1 MQPENAANRMLAPL
15 EPQRQKLSDL
25 AVERLVELLVSSGLK
40 AGDTLPSEAD
50 LARAFGVSKPVV
62 REAMHRLVSMGVI
75 DIRQGKPASVRAI
88 NSEPLA
94 LFFRFAMRASPRG
107 LREALELRQTL
118 ETDIAMQA
126 ARNISDS
133 QLIEMAAVI
142 EEMRHAG
149 DDPEAWVAADLRFH
163 QLLARAS
170 GNSLVLFLIEA
181 LKATMEETIRVMHA
195 QRRLRDQSAT
205 FRRHVAIQD
214 AVAARDPLAARAAM
228 EAHFVATEPVVTALI
243 ASRAS

>member
-1 MQPENAANRMLAPL
+1 MLPEQATRRALMPL

-25 AVERLVELLVSSGLK
+25 AVERLVELLMSRDLK
-40 AGDTLPSEAD
+40 PGDALPSEAD

-62 REAMHRLVSMGVI
+62 REAMHRLVSMGVV

-107 LREALELRQTL
+107 LREAVELRRTL

-126 ARNISDS
+126 AVHITEAE
-133 QLIEMAAVI
+133 LIELAAVV
-142 EEMRHAG
+142 EEMRAAG
-149 DDPEAWVAADLRFH
+149 EDPEAWVSADVRFH

-181 LKATMEETIRVMHA
+181 LRATMEETIRIMHA
-195 QRRLRDQSAT
+195 QRPLRDQNAT
-205 FRRHVAIQD
+205 FRRHVAIHQ
-214 AVAARDPLAARAAM
+214 AIAARDPAAARAAM
-228 EAHFVATEPVVTALI
+228 EAHFTATQPIVSAVI
-243 ASRAS
+243 AARAS

>member
-1 MQPENAANRMLAPL
+1 MQPENAASRMLGPL

-40 AGDTLPSEAD
+40 AGDALPSESD
-50 LARAFGVSKPVV
+50 LARVFGVSKPVV
-62 REAMHRLVSMGVI
+62 REAMHRLVSMGVVE
-75 DIRQGKPASVRAI
+75 IRQGKPASVRAI

-94 LFFRFAMRASPRG
+94 LFFRFAMQASPRG
-107 LREALELRQTL
+107 LREAVELRRTL

-133 QLIEMAAVI
+133 QLSELATVI

-149 DDPEAWVAADLRFH
+149 DDPEAWVAADVRFH

-181 LKATMEETIRVMHA
+181 LRATMEETIRIMHA
-195 QRRLRDQSAT
+195 QRPLRDQSAT
-205 FRRHVAIQD
+205 FRRHVAIHE
-214 AVAARDPLAARAAM
+214 AVAARDPIAARGAM
-228 EAHFVATEPVVTALI
+228 EAHFAATEPVVAALI